1 MAGEISSDSSNV
13 VELIQVKHNFL
24 SFHKF
29 VFSLVEQ
36 LLKLSSFFDLL
47 VLSVSSVSGRCN
59 GV

>member
-13 VELIQVKHNFL
+13 VELIQVKHNIL
-24 SFHKF
+24 SFHEY

-47 VLSVSSVSGRCN
+47 VLSVECVWE
-59 GV
+59 V